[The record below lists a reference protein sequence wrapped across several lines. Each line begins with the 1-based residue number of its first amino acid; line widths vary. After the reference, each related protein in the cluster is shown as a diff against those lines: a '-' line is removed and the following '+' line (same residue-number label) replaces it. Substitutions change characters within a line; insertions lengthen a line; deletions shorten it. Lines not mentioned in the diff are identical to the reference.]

1 MRCVTVAHSRR
12 QVTRLASPPENNQ
25 IRTLLATWYSRLY
38 YIPSSFL
45 AASAFVYCH
54 WAASCRYLII
64 KKIRRSGMSPFSVQL
79 FLLALVQLNFATGS
93 TRNDC
98 SGASKCDGVEMTA
111 KKGALATSSY
121 ANVNIDGNEAVNKK
135 PQERFRI
142 SGNTAQSRPCCTSWG
157 PGRVDC
163 FIRAPES
170 NVMHISIDNGVYS
183 EWEDLG
189 GTIID
194 EIECVSRDVGIIDVL
209 VLGTSSALFI
219 KTFSGGK
226 WSGWQSKGGRLIEV
240 PSCIT
245 RTPSAVDCMFRG
257 QGNEGQHIGAVDG
270 KWTEYKNLG
279 GILFCPFG
287 CTSLNKDHLACF
299 GANGGMTLV
308 DIYWTTGTGWSRYY
322 FRGGLMNG
330 RPSATSWSSNRM
342 DIFSLGVKE
351 NSVMQRT
358 YDGKWRDWVDLGGVF
373 HSAPECVTTGV
384 GKIHC
389 FAVGEGSYL
398 YRNSF
403 DGMKWLGWEKSF
415 GFFLETP
422 SCVVSD
428 EDEVTCAIRRYNKEV
443 ALLTYRF

>member
-1 MRCVTVAHSRR
+1 
-12 QVTRLASPPENNQ
+12 
-25 IRTLLATWYSRLY
+25 
-38 YIPSSFL
+38 
-45 AASAFVYCH
+45 
-54 WAASCRYLII
+54 
-64 KKIRRSGMSPFSVQL
+64 MSPFSVQL

-142 SGNTAQSRPCCTSWG
+142 SGNTAQSRPCCTSWR

-163 FIRAPES
+163 FVRTGPNS

-209 VLGTSSALFI
+209 VLGTDTALWV
-219 KTFSGGK
+219 KTFSDGK
-226 WSGWQSKGGRLIEV
+226 WSDWESKGGQLMEV
-240 PSCIT
+240 PSCVV
-245 RTPSAVDCMFRG
+245 RTPSNVHCIMRG
-257 QGNEGQHIGAVDG
+257 PASKGYHIKAVDG
-270 KWTEYKNLG
+270 EWGKPTGLG
-279 GILFCPFG
+279 GILFSPFG
-287 CTSLNKDHLACF
+287 CTSLNEGHFACF
-299 GANGGMTLV
+299 AASMDL
-308 DIYWTTGTGWSRYY
+308 ILSQKYWTPGTGWGGFYG
-322 FRGGLMNG
+322 RGGLVKG
-330 RPSATSWSSNRM
+330 RPSATSWGSNRM
-342 DIFSLGVKE
+342 DIFSLGVRP
-351 NSVMQRT
+351 NSVLQMT
-358 YDGKWRDWVDLGGVF
+358 YDGKWHDGVDLGGVF
-373 HSAPECVTTGV
+373 DSAPECVTTGV

-403 DGMKWLGWEKSF
+403 DGAKWSDWEKSF

-422 SCVVSD
+422 SCVVSN
-428 EDEVTCAIRRYNKEV
+428 EDEVTCAIRRFNKEV

>member
-1 MRCVTVAHSRR
+1 
-12 QVTRLASPPENNQ
+12 
-25 IRTLLATWYSRLY
+25 
-38 YIPSSFL
+38 
-45 AASAFVYCH
+45 
-54 WAASCRYLII
+54 
-64 KKIRRSGMSPFSVQL
+64 MSPFSVQL

-163 FIRAPES
+163 FIRTPKS
-170 NVMHISIDNGVYS
+170 NVMHISIDKGVYS

-189 GTIID
+189 GTIVD

-209 VLGTSSALFI
+209 VLGTNVALYI

-226 WSGWQSKGGRLIEV
+226 WSGWQSKGGRLMEV
-240 PSCIT
+240 PSCIA
-245 RTPSAVDCMFRG
+245 RSPSAVDCMFRG
-257 QGNEGQHIGAVDG
+257 DVNGGHHIGAVNG
-270 KWTEYKNLG
+270 KWGSRTNLR
-279 GILFCPFG
+279 GIFFGPFG
-287 CTSLNKDHLACF
+287 CTSLNKDHFACF
-299 GANGGMTLV
+299 ATVMDLGLYEKYKLV
-308 DIYWTTGTGWSRYY
+308 SGDWPSGYDVH
-322 FRGGLMNG
+322 RGLVNG